1 MRHSLLHYTTPGTS
15 LTLRTSPSLTHTL
28 PLTDESQKPLGV
40 VTLLDIMKALMLVSH
55 RSFHDWQKKVGA
67 HPPPSAE

>member
-1 MRHSLLHYTTPGTS
+1 MRHSLLHFSITDTS
-15 LTLRTSPSLTHTL
+15 LTLRTSHSHTL
-28 PLTDESQKPLGV
+28 SSLTDESQKPLGV

-55 RSFHDWQKKVGA
+55 RSFHDWQKKVGV

>member
-1 MRHSLLHYTTPGTS
+1 
-15 LTLRTSPSLTHTL
+15 
-28 PLTDESQKPLGV
+28 